1 MTSFP
6 FGHMLIQWFPKET
19 CLCVPVHPGCCWD
32 SESTSLS
39 PHSQQRVQGHTE
51 DVVLAVALG
60 SDSWAAFTEHCS
72 GSWLCPQKER
82 RKLHLFPLP
91 RQWRILAGS
100 QDTNLPEELDSG
112 WQSVRFSQ
120 FQKHWY
126 IIRES
131 GNLVSLTDPQAPI
144 GYSSEGRFFY
154 TSSGTLRSFYVS
166 CLVLQPILVLDV
178 SKCPIWFVLPY
189 FYCTTRLR
197 FVFYILLETVENI
210 QIEMWFNIKYM

>member
-6 FGHMLIQWFPKET
+6 FGHTLIQWFAWGE
-19 CLCVPVHPGCCWD
+19 VPVHPGCCWD
-32 SESTSLS
+32 TESTSLS
-39 PHSQQRVQGHTE
+39 PRSQRHVQGHTE
-51 DVVLAVALG
+51 DMVLAVALG

-72 GSWLCPQKER
+72 GSWLCPQKES

-131 GNLVSLTDPQAPI
+131 ENLVSPTDPQAPI

-154 TSSGTLRSFYVS
+154 TSSGTLLGFYVS
-166 CLVLQPILVLDV
+166 CLVSRPVFVLDV
-178 SKCPIWFVLPY
+178 SKCPIWFVLP
-189 FYCTTRLR
+189 CTTRLR
-197 FVFYILLETVENI
+197 FVFYILLETVEDI
-210 QIEMWFNIKYM
+210 QIEIWFNIKFT